1 MSPVGSVGNDADGG
15 EDVDDA
21 KDGLEYDAV
30 AEVGGNGFQQNGNPK
45 NTVRLDRTCGRIRVP
60 VLV

>member
-1 MSPVGSVGNDADGG
+1 MVDVGNDADGG

-45 NTVRLDRTCGRIRVP
+45 NTVSLDRTCG
-60 VLV
+60 